1 MYNPQDAA
9 NMVTGGISNAAG
21 AIGQEM
27 SKEKEKNTPL
37 SAVHQK
43 YLQMVLDGK
52 MDPREAAMRAKLVS
66 AGHSHV
72 DIGDGMGTSQGLGG
86 VQSMPPPQQ
95 APTLGPPTFQ
105 QQFAPDSMGPGL
117 GATQMA
123 AMQARPVPPGASI
136 GGGASING
144 GPGLGV
150 APEKPW
156 TRQDAADLLPL
167 IPHLQRQDNYA
178 NQMAMLQYKQAEM
191 DARQRENLGVKKT
204 EGEANRGSREKN
216 TNTMAGAGITRSTIT
231 ANQSDTNSQRTFQ
244 SNEDRIAMSTREE
257 LRKGATQEAAA
268 AKAIVNTFDANNR
281 TLVTSLN
288 GLAAL
293 AQTPEIK
300 AKAQALTQDI
310 ENLKKTRDQAI
321 QTLDRLSKQGSP
333 ASSSSSVT
341 TKTPSKFINGQVYT
355 SSKTGKR
362 GRWSDDAKGFIPV
375 E

>member
-21 AIGQEM
+21 SIGDTLN
-27 SKEKEKNTPL
+27 KEKDKKEPL

-43 YLQMVLDGK
+43 YLQMALEGK

-66 AGHSHV
+66 AGHTHV
-72 DIGDGMGTSQGLGG
+72 DIGDSMGASQGLGG
-86 VQSMPPPQQ
+86 AQQ
-95 APTLGPPTFQ
+95 APAFGPPTFQ
-105 QQFAPDSMGPGL
+105 QQYAPDSMGPGL
-117 GATQMA
+117 GASQMA
-123 AMQARPVPPGASI
+123 AMQARQAPPPGASI
-136 GGGASING
+136 GGGASINS
-144 GPGLGV
+144 GPGLG
-150 APEKPW
+150 APQAPATPW

-167 IPHLQRQDNYA
+167 VPHLQRQDNYA

-191 DARQRENLGVKKT
+191 DARQKENLGVKKT

-216 TNTMAGAGITRSTIT
+216 TSTMAGAGITRSTIS
-231 ANQSDTNSQRTFQ
+231 ANQSDVNSQRTFQ
-244 SNEDRIAMSTREE
+244 SNEDRIATSTREE

-281 TLVTSLN
+281 TLVTALN
-288 GLAAL
+288 GLASL

-300 AKAQALTQDI
+300 AQAQALTQDI
-310 ENLKKTRDQAI
+310 ENQKKRRDEAL
-321 QTLDRLSKQGSP
+321 QTLERLSKQGSP

-341 TKTPSKFINGQVYT
+341 TKIPSKFLNGQIY
-355 SSKTGKR
+355 KNPQTGKR